1 MATPFFPIPVFAL
14 HILLLL
20 TAPLLQITYALP
32 SSRLPHRSL
41 AHPPKDCP
49 PFSGTFN
56 IDYFQLYPEN
66 ADWDTN
72 SCTVWFGALWNATVA
87 IYDPYT
93 STMVSLLS
101 FPGTSYTGL
110 DHIGGVAWDSST
122 GLITILSDPAKQ
134 WATAG
139 ADLSGDHLIMKYN
152 PNTET
157 LLWTLNITELTH
169 GKYGGFQDV
178 ETDRR
183 GNTYIVGTWPGTVLR
198 VDKHG
203 RAVRNWYLPDPM
215 PPTTQKGFSG
225 LAAVPGTEIL
235 LSNDGDGHLYR
246 FDMRDDVGKPVHV
259 PIIPPVFYN
268 GTDAVYLPP
277 RYGGKVLLVAVNRVG
292 VQVLRS
298 GDKTWQTAEYLG
310 TIPTPK
316 GSLYD
321 GGVVTAAVQIG
332 YPGSIY
338 MIIDYTDF
346 PWVLGTVA
354 GNRTTFP
361 MPDITDQIEQLLKSG

>member
-1 MATPFFPIPVFAL
+1 MATSLFPIPPFL
-14 HILLLL
+14 LLLLL
-20 TAPLLQITYALP
+20 TMALQITYASP
-32 SSRLPHRSL
+32 SSPLPDRSL
-41 AHPPKDCP
+41 AHLPKKCP

-66 ADWDTN
+66 ADWNPN

-93 STMVSLLS
+93 STMLSVLS
-101 FPGTSYTGL
+101 FPGTSYTGSV
-110 DHIGGVAWDSST
+110 HIGGVAWDPFT
-122 GLITILSDPAKQ
+122 GLITILSDSANP
-134 WATAG
+134 WPTAG
-139 ADLSGDHLIMKYN
+139 ADVSGDHLIMKYN
-152 PNTET
+152 PDTKT
-157 LLWTLNITELTH
+157 LLWALNITELTH

-183 GNTYIVGTWPGTVLR
+183 GNTYIVGTWPGTVLK

-203 RAVRNWYLPDPM
+203 KAVGNWYLPDPM
-215 PPTTQKGFSG
+215 PPTTKKGFSG

-235 LSNDGDGHLYR
+235 LSNDGDGRLYR
-246 FDMRDDVGKPVHV
+246 FDMRDEVGKPVLV

-277 RYGGKVLLVAVNRVG
+277 RYEGKVLLITSNHGG

-298 GDKTWQTAEYLG
+298 GDKTWRTAEYLG
-310 TIPTPK
+310 TIPSPE
-316 GSLYD
+316 GPLYD
-321 GGVVTAAVQIG
+321 VSVVTATVQIG
-332 YPGSIY
+332 HPGSIY
-338 MIIDYTDF
+338 MILDFTDL
-346 PWVLGTVA
+346 PWVSGTVA

-361 MPDITDQIEQLLKSG
+361 MPDITNQIEQLLKTK